1 METESKTG
9 PRTAEP
15 ASPLRRVGQ
24 VGLALINPFSDL
36 EVMYRSGLKPTLVKL
51 QALREQKRTRV
62 VESLDWAQAVQRS
75 GRTPEQLVRW
85 FRGIRLFWWC
95 VMTIAGSLSALLL
108 LMLLAAHADLPAIT
122 LKRAITTDL
131 LLFFACTLATLKV
144 MTANFR
150 LWQLAMRRVSLDEG
164 GSFKSYRQEQRIWLQ
179 VVTPIL
185 PNKLER

>member
-36 EVMYRSGLKPTLVKL
+36 GVIYRSALKPTVTKL
-51 QALREQKRTRV
+51 QVLREQKRKRA

-108 LMLLAAHADLPAIT
+108 LMLLAAHADVPAIT

-131 LLFFACTLATLKV
+131 LLFFAGTLATLKV

-150 LWQLAMRRVSLDEG
+150 LWQLSTQRVSLDEG
-164 GSFKSYRQEQRIWLQ
+164 GSFKSYWQQEQVWLQ
-179 VVTPIL
+179 VVTPLL
-185 PNKLER
+185 PTQL